1 MLEASQWDNDPTA
14 KARSLLAL
22 PAFVTSKALSAV
34 TGSKDYAADDLK
46 KGWNNASLLSNDDTA
61 ALAARMAGG
70 STLNAISAVNKT
82 ESVGGWRGQFGQLFD
97 GEMSDADKGLH
108 EVSGSTKGQS
118 PEEMF
123 AENSAALTKSTEAI
137 GTLTTAVDTFAN
149 KLPEVLKF
157 GRDGRPILPD
167 K

>member
-1 MLEASQWDNDPTA
+1 MAFDF
-14 KARSLLAL
+14 ARQQVA
-22 PAFVTSKALSAV
+22 
-34 TGSKDYAADDLK
+34 
-46 KGWNNASLLSNDDTA
+46 NDDTA